1 MTASLWPAPAK
12 LNLFLRVTG
21 RRPDGYHS
29 LQTVFQF
36 LDLADEV
43 ELGVRG
49 DGAVHRVSSLPG
61 VPPEED
67 LVVRAAR
74 LLQAETGTGLG
85 VDLVVRKRIPA
96 GGGLGGG
103 SSDAATTLV
112 ALDRLWGLGLGVDRL
127 AALGLRLGADVP
139 VFVRG
144 HAAWAEGVGEV
155 LEPVALDEPWYLVV
169 DPGCAVSTAAV
180 FADPQLTRD
189 SPLLKIR
196 GLFHAAEDGLPA
208 ATAAGL
214 LAAAGNDCNTLN
226 AYRWDG
232 SAWQQLALDP
242 TWASKFSS
250 ARAAQT
256 EQKLYPDFRLDTAVS
271 QLDGHRASVSNTVG
285 AINIAATDT
294 KVKAFVG
301 DFSAIRWGIQR
312 QIGME
317 LIEYGDPDGGGDL
330 KRNNQVA
337 FRAEVVYGWGI
348 ATLAAFAK
356 VVDAVA
362 G

>member
-214 LAAAGNDCNTLN
+214 LAAAGNDCEPLVRRRYPPVDQ
-226 AYRWDG
+226 ALRW
-232 SAWQQLALDP
+232 LE
-242 TWASKFSS
+242 
-250 ARAAQT
+250 ARATARMTGTGACVFAVLGSEAQ
-256 EQKLYPDFRLDTAVS
+256 A
-271 QLDGHRASVSNTVG
+271 RAL
-285 AINIAATDT
+285 ATDLP
-294 KVKAFVG
+294 APWRGFVARG
-301 DFSAIRWGIQR
+301 
-312 QIGME
+312 
-317 LIEYGDPDGGGDL
+317 
-330 KRNNQVA
+330 RNVSPL
-337 FRAEVVYGWGI
+337 
-348 ATLAAFAK
+348 LAAGA
-356 VVDAVA
+356 APA
-362 G
+362 Y